1 MCHARGTVK
10 ARRKTTDDH
19 LPFVLAAFRG
29 HGRTRSQLYWWMAEH
44 HAELAAAKQAG
55 RRVDWVSV
63 TAELANLGISAT
75 DRKEPGKRVPLTTA
89 NVRRTW
95 HRVDADVKAGVI
107 VPRPETKPPA
117 PPPAAAVARPASPPP
132 IARVLS
138 TSDAAAPDEDRPQII
153 EPGSRFRW
161 TPAVDRAK
169 PPKKES

>member
-1 MCHARGTVK
+1 M
-10 ARRKTTDDH
+10 TTDDH

-138 TSDAAAPDEDRPQII
+138 TSDAAAPDEDRPLII